1 MGLGVSGAEHR
12 AVATAS
18 GRVREGRP
26 RETWPESSPSG
37 VSPDASDPLA
47 RPVRH
52 CEPQCPGARVRPH
65 IESSPSIR
73 SRVLSCL
80 STAQTPGRTDSSTGR
95 ESNRPRGRDEPESAA
110 RPGPFHAAESVRA
123 GDPGSVESERRLLRT
138 SWERG
143 HPARKWNG
151 KAAADRCGRDTSVP
165 RMSVAGAVPRKS
177 DGPRAH
183 GPSGRT
189 ARPQAPVPSG
199 CPDPRRRGP
208 GRHLPAQAR
217 VEAGRPYP
225 GVLGALV
232 PPLPDP
238 RQGPRLR
245 ARRPADPR
253 QGRARVV
260 ARAPGDGRPPDPA
273 LDRVPVGD
281 RAGAPDERPRARGA
295 GRPAARR
302 CTGCARR
309 SATGA
314 PNPGSTPTSP
324 RRRSHTRA
332 AGSRGPVSGRG
343 GSSGGPSWSA
353 GRNTWGPEACPRAN
367 LRARL
372 PPARPVRSPRG
383 ASGANGREE
392 GDGRRAARRRP
403 VYGRIAA
410 EARARRA
417 VAASSSLLRAASRP
431 AFPAACAV
439 E

>member
-73 SRVLSCL
+73 SRVSSCL

-123 GDPGSVESERRLLRT
+123 GDPGSVESERRLPRT

-165 RMSVAGAVPRKS
+165 RMSGAGAVPRKS

-281 RAGAPDERPRARGA
+281 RAGAPDGRPRARGA
-295 GRPAARR
+295 GRPAAQRALEGELR
-302 CTGCARR
+302 GPAPCRGRVRAPDGARGP
-309 SATGA
+309 ATG
-314 PNPGSTPTSP
+314 
-324 RRRSHTRA
+324 
-332 AGSRGPVSGRG
+332 RGPAPGYPPPAPFVPHG
-343 GSSGGPSWSA
+343 
-353 GRNTWGPEACPRAN
+353 
-367 LRARL
+367 ARL
-372 PPARPVRSPRG
+372 
-383 ASGANGREE
+383 GANGRGE

-403 VYGRIAA
+403 VYGRIAV